1 MEIRRAIPED
11 ADWVLSELKKF
22 SNFLE
27 MKRSPYGDEEVCRA
41 SLLSFIENQLLL
53 LAVNNVSEIETKL
66 GFIGGFLTPH
76 IFNPKLRVLCE
87 VFWWVAEE
95 HRGTRAGAMLLG
107 AFLEYG
113 ETHADMITFSLE
125 AKSPV
130 NENTL
135 LKRGFVFQEK
145 NYIKEIV

>member
-1 MEIRRAIPED
+1 MEIRRAVPED
-11 ADWVLSELKKF
+11 ADWVLEELKKF
-22 SNFLE
+22 SNFLGT
-27 MKRSPYGDEEVCRA
+27 KRNVYGDEDVCRA
-41 SLLSFIENQLLL
+41 SLLSFIENQMLL
-53 LAVNNVSEIETKL
+53 LAVNEETRL

-76 IFNPKLRVLCE
+76 LFNPKLMVLCE

-113 ETHADMITFSLE
+113 EANADMITFALE

-135 LKRGFVFQEK
+135 LKRGFVLQER